1 MEFSV
6 IAEFPDPTPC
16 AGATGRQKEP
26 HSSGPVTMLQ
36 RVLRGLGNPVAG
48 RMFEAIQIEVTSHCN
63 LRCVMCPVTAM
74 ADGWNAQHLAWE
86 AFLRIARAFEQI
98 KYVHLQGWGEP
109 LLHPRLFD
117 MIKVGKDAG
126 CQVGFT
132 TNGTLLDS
140 VATQRLLD
148 LGLDLLAVSIAGV
161 TQQTHGAIRVGSD
174 LSRILENL
182 RGFLALRAE
191 RQSLK
196 PKVEIFF
203 LMTKMNAAELPAAA
217 DLAASLG
224 ADELVATN
232 LDYVPTRDQD
242 VLKAFADPSSK
253 DACVCLVEG
262 ARARTKA
269 AGVAFRAYPLEP
281 EELAI
286 CEANPLKILFVSS
299 DGWVSPCTYLGLAGQ
314 MKIPRIFNGN
324 AIQVP
329 RPRFGHIM
337 ERELLEI
344 WDSPAYRAFRRQ
356 FASRRLAAMISAV
369 ATVAGS
375 APNRPKALPE
385 APEPCRSCP
394 KLFGV

>member
-6 IAEFPDPTPC
+6 IVEFPEPTPC
-16 AGATGRQKEP
+16 AEASGRHKQP
-26 HSSGPVTMLQ
+26 HSSAPVAMLR

-48 RMFEAIQIEVTSHCN
+48 RMFDAIQIETTSHCN

-74 ADGWNAQHLAWE
+74 ADGWNAQHLSWE
-86 AFLRIARAFEQI
+86 TFLRIARAFEQI

-117 MIKVGKDAG
+117 MIKIAKDSG
-126 CQVGFT
+126 CRVGFT
-132 TNGTLLDS
+132 TNGTLIDL
-140 VATQRLLD
+140 VASQRLLD
-148 LGLDLLAVSIAGV
+148 LDVDLLAVSIAGA

-174 LSRILENL
+174 LARILENL
-182 RGFLALRAE
+182 RGFLAVRAE

-203 LMTKMNAAELPAAA
+203 LMTKKNIAELPAAA
-217 DLAASLG
+217 ELVASLG

-232 LDYVPTRDQD
+232 LDYVPTHDQD
-242 VLKAFADPSSK
+242 ALKVFADPAFK
-253 DACVCLVEG
+253 DACVRFVED
-262 ARARTKA
+262 ARGKA
-269 AGVAFRAYPLEP
+269 KTAGVMFRAYPLEP
-281 EELAI
+281 EEVAI

-314 MKIPRIFNGN
+314 RNIPRIFKGS
-324 AIQVP
+324 AVEVP

-337 ERELLEI
+337 EQELLEI
-344 WDSPAYRAFRRQ
+344 WKTPAYRAFRQQ
-356 FASRRLAAMISAV
+356 FVARRMAGMFLAAV
-369 ATVAGS
+369 AVAGS
-375 APNRPKALPE
+375 GVNSPKALPA